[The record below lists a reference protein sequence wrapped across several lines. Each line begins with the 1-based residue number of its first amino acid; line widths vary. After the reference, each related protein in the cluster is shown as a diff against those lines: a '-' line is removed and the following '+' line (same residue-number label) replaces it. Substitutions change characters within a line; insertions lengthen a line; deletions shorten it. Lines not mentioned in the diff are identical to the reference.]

1 MDKVVT
7 IAERDAREA
16 ARRRS
21 AADAIIAKLKA
32 FAISR
37 GGRFLVFGSAAVDA
51 MSSVRDLAV
60 VVHFPSDPAGEAV
73 VLVED
78 LSRIHDLPVDYY
90 LRSLASERF
99 LARIANEAVTLS

>member
-21 AADAIIAKLKA
+21 AADAIIAKLTA
-32 FAISR
+32 FAGSH

-51 MSSVRDLAV
+51 MSSESDLDLV
-60 VVHFPSDPAGEAV
+60 VDFPPDREGEAAD
-73 VLVED
+73 LIEE
-78 LSRIHDLPVDYY
+78 LSRAYDLPVDYY

>member
-1 MDKVVT
+1 MDEVVT

-21 AADAIIAKLKA
+21 AADAIIAQLKA
-32 FAISR
+32 FAISS

-51 MSSVRDLAV
+51 MSSDSDLDV
-60 VVHFPSDPAGEAV
+60 VIDFPSDRESEAV
-73 VLVED
+73 ELVED
-78 LSRIHDLPVDYY
+78 LSRAHDLPVDYY